1 MFYNVELLFLVSVY
15 CELVLFIIKFYM
27 CKLYYRNIIIVCFY
41 RKLMVFEI
49 CLFIVKC
56 NLKEGDFC
64 LKIFFMM
71 RLKIENYYILEILFI
86 L

>member
-1 MFYNVELLFLVSVY
+1 
-15 CELVLFIIKFYM
+15 M

-41 RKLMVFEI
+41 RKLFEI

-64 LKIFFMM
+64 LKIFFKFFMM